1 MVTGPHERG
10 GVAASL
16 GTGVRRWAGSRA
28 TPFARASEEPY
39 RRRTTDAFRLL
50 LSVAGVIW
58 LSGNSGYN
66 SDLSLAVFRALNGL
80 PAGLKPLFENLYR
93 ASALWAV
100 LLVAAAAV
108 ATRRWR
114 LARDLLLAGVLGW
127 LFARGLGLFLA
138 DGFRP
143 GLRAVVRTR
152 VTPSFP
158 NVQLTLLVSVVTAA
172 GPYLTRGVRRFDA
185 AVVALL

>member
-1 MVTGPHERG
+1 M
-10 GVAASL
+10 AASVS
-16 GTGVRRWAGSRA
+16 TAVREWARGRA

-39 RRRTTDAFRLL
+39 RRRTTDAFRVV
-50 LSVAGVIW
+50 LSAAGVIW
-58 LSGNSGYN
+58 LSRDSAHS

-80 PAGLKPLFENLYR
+80 PGGLKPLFENLYR

-100 LLVAAAAV
+100 LLVAGAAV

-127 LFARGLGLFLA
+127 LLARGLGLVLA

-143 GLRAVVRTR
+143 GCA
-152 VTPSFP
+152 PSSGPGSRPAFP
-158 NVQLTLLVSVVTAA
+158 TSS
-172 GPYLTRGVRRFDA
+172 
-185 AVVALL
+185 

>member
-1 MVTGPHERG
+1 MTTSV
-10 GVAASL
+10 V
-16 GTGVRRWAGSRA
+16 TGVRRWAGARG

-39 RRRTTDAFRLL
+39 RRRTTDVFRLV
-50 LSVAGVIW
+50 LSVTGVVW
-58 LSGNSGYN
+58 LSDNSGYN

-80 PAGLKPLFENLYR
+80 PGGLKPLFENLYR

-100 LLVAAAAV
+100 LLVAGAAV

-127 LFARGLGLFLA
+127 LLARGLGLVLA

-152 VTPSFP
+152 ITPSFP
-158 NVQLTLLVSVVTAA
+158 TSSW
-172 GPYLTRGVRRFDA
+172 P
-185 AVVALL
+185 